1 MYAQTP
7 DRRPLLKQ
15 QREGNVS
22 SQQLLDRTPIHFEKS
37 NILELGF
44 ESADSEGAQVE
55 ERKQKDVE
63 LFGTITPTSKAQR
76 STSNSK
82 EFSQS
87 EESKAAQD
95 EKTANTTMSN

>member
-1 MYAQTP
+1 MSQSKEIQILATSRRKRNSRMYSQTP

-55 ERKQKDVE
+55 ERK
-63 LFGTITPTSKAQR
+63 
-76 STSNSK
+76 
-82 EFSQS
+82 
-87 EESKAAQD
+87 
-95 EKTANTTMSN
+95 